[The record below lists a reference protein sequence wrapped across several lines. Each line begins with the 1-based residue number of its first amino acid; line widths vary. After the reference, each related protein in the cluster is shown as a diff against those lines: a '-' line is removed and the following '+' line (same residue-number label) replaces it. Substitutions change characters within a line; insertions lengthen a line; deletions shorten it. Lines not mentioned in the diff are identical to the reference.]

1 MTDEP
6 ITSAASHDRDPEAS
20 AKRKRWLTAL
30 GIVVV
35 VAGLLWGGWYFLA
48 QRGLVQTDNA
58 YVNAET
64 AQVTPLVPGAV
75 SEVRVL
81 DTQVVGRGEV
91 LVVLD
96 DADARVEV
104 ATAEAALRQARQ
116 KFAQTQATGSSLSAQ
131 VAAGAAGIRES
142 QGRLAAARAN
152 LQRAQLAAA
161 RREALVGT
169 GAVSGE
175 EVSTTRAE
183 LALARAQLE
192 QAAAGMATALA
203 NREAAAGQLAVNEV
217 VTRGVGVE
225 ANPDVVAAKT
235 RLAAAQLTL
244 DRTVIRA
251 PIGGI
256 VTQRQVQ
263 VGQRVAPGAPVML
276 IVPVDQV
283 YVDANLKEGQL
294 RDVRIGQSVELTSDL
309 YGGNVVFRGKV
320 IGLGGGTG
328 AAFALIPA
336 QNATGNWV
344 KVVQRLPVRI
354 ALDPADLKRH
364 PLRVG
369 LSMEAVID
377 TRKR

>member
-1 MTDEP
+1 
-6 ITSAASHDRDPEAS
+6 
-20 AKRKRWLTAL
+20 
-30 GIVVV
+30 
-35 VAGLLWGGWYFLA
+35 
-48 QRGLVQTDNA
+48 
-58 YVNAET
+58 
-64 AQVTPLVPGAV
+64 
-75 SEVRVL
+75 
-81 DTQVVGRGEV
+81 
-91 LVVLD
+91 
-96 DADARVEV
+96 
-104 ATAEAALRQARQ
+104 
-116 KFAQTQATGSSLSAQ
+116 
-131 VAAGAAGIRES
+131 
-142 QGRLAAARAN
+142 
-152 LQRAQLAAA
+152 
-161 RREALVGT
+161 
-169 GAVSGE
+169 
-175 EVSTTRAE
+175 
-183 LALARAQLE
+183 
-192 QAAAGMATALA
+192 MATALA

-225 ANPDVVAAKT
+225 ANPDVVAAKA

-276 IVPVDQV
+276 IVPLDQV

-294 RDVRIGQSVELTSDL
+294 RDVKIGQSVELTSDL

>member
-6 ITSAASHDRDPEAS
+6 ITSAASQDRDPEAS

-192 QAAAGMATALA
+192 QAAGGMATAFA

-225 ANPDVVAAKT
+225 ANPDVVAAKA

-276 IVPVDQV
+276 IVPLDQV

-294 RDVRIGQSVELTSDL
+294 RDVKIGQSVELTSDL

>member
-6 ITSAASHDRDPEAS
+6 ITSAASQDRDPEAS

-104 ATAEAALRQARQ
+104 ATAEAALHQARQ

-192 QAAAGMATALA
+192 QAAGGMATAFA

-225 ANPDVVAAKT
+225 ANPDVVAAKA

-276 IVPVDQV
+276 IVPLDQV

-294 RDVRIGQSVELTSDL
+294 RDVKIGQSVELTSDL

>member
-1 MTDEP
+1 MNDETP
-6 ITSAASHDRDPEAS
+6 AQDASSARNPESS
-20 AKRKRWLTAL
+20 AKRKRLL
-30 GIVVV
+30 ISLSIVVV
-35 VAGLLWGGWYFLA
+35 VGGLAWGGGYFLA

-75 SEVRVL
+75 REVRVL
-81 DTQVVGRGEV
+81 DTQLVRRGDV

-96 DADARVEV
+96 DADARVE
-104 ATAEAALRQARQ
+104 AETAEAALRQARQ
-116 KFAQTQATGSSLSAQ
+116 KFAQAQATGTSLSAQ
-131 VAAGAAGIRES
+131 VAAGTASIRES
-142 QGRLAAARAN
+142 QGRFSAAQAN
-152 LQRAQLAAA
+152 LQRARSAAA
-161 RREALVGT
+161 RRERLVGT

-175 EVSTTRAE
+175 ELTTARAE
-183 LALARAQLE
+183 LAMARSQLE
-192 QAAAGMATALA
+192 QASGGMATALA
-203 NREAAAGQLAVNEV
+203 NRDAATGQLAVNEV
-217 VTRGVGVE
+217 VTGGAGVE
-225 ANPDVVAAKT
+225 ANPDVVAAKA
-235 RLAAAQLTL
+235 RLAAARLTH
-244 DRTVIRA
+244 DRTFIRA

-294 RDVRIGQSVELTSDL
+294 RDVRIGQPARLTSDL
-309 YGGNVVFRGKV
+309 YGRSTVFHGRV
-320 IGLGGGTG
+320 IGIGGGTG
-328 AAFALIPA
+328 SAFALIPA

-354 ALDPADLKRH
+354 AIDPADLKRH

-369 LSMEAVID
+369 LSMDAVID